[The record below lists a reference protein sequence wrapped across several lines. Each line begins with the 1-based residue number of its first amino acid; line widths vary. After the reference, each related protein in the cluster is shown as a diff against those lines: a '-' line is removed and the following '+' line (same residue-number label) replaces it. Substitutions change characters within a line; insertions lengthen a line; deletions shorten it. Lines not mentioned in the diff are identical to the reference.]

1 VGGSG
6 ANVPARKGASQGGGV
21 FGRQAR
27 RPVTRIAYFTK
38 KIDRAGKSLDWV
50 VNIVSLIPA
59 REGPIF
65 NPGKD
70 AASPSGGSIMTTHL
84 SDIAGDRNPLAP
96 CTGCESLDAI
106 GKEMFQAPGLLEL
119 ERTLERHPH
128 YPLLKLKEQ
137 MARRPAYML
146 GLGGEAWESVYGFR
160 EVAWSA
166 APADGNGRG
175 DSHLRPRG
183 TKSRLWGGDDAGG
196 YQTAAACQKRSWGGK
211 ARRGNKRHKE
221 VTKKEAGEKLRAKV
235 NAIIVRMTKA
245 GRTEGEIEQELIEK
259 VYSLYDYQHAE
270 ECGYSEKAAK
280 TFYRTPEYTS
290 WKRYRPRGNAAR
302 LDPTSAAVDFTS
314 TGGRSS
320 KTGTSRNAQF
330 AAKNNLSVGR
340 GGRLPE
346 LTAEAREK
354 MAKVPGAS
362 EWYEQNRDKLEDLSD
377 SEEFADNP

>member
-1 VGGSG
+1 M
-6 ANVPARKGASQGGGV
+6 PAQTSA
-21 FGRQAR
+21 A
-27 RPVTRIAYFTK
+27 A
-38 KIDRAGKSLDWV
+38 A
-50 VNIVSLIPA
+50 IP
-59 REGPIF
+59 
-65 NPGKD
+65 
-70 AASPSGGSIMTTHL
+70 ASPSSGDNGPPPAVRPRSPWPAVDAAKIREALARAVDSTRGSPPTPAM
-84 SDIAGDRNPLAP
+84 DFGAFARKD
-96 CTGCESLDAI
+96 LDATPAWNLGASAVAKLLRLDPHGKAI
-106 GKEMFQAPGLLEL
+106 GKLEA
-119 ERTLERHPH
+119 
-128 YPLLKLKEQ
+128 Q
-137 MARRPAYML
+137 MVVANRETEILRNRVHQLHTQKFA
-146 GLGGEAWESVYGFR
+146 GKRQSAEKATAKSVR
-160 EVAWSA
+160 
-166 APADGNGRG
+166 GR
-175 DSHLRPRG
+175 
-183 TKSRLWGGDDAGG
+183 
-196 YQTAAACQKRSWGGK
+196 KRC
-211 ARRGNKRHKE
+211 KE
-221 VTKKEAGEKLRAKV
+221 VTVKEASEKLRAKV
-235 NAIIVRMTKA
+235 NAILVQMRNA
-245 GRTEGEIEQELIEK
+245 GRTEGEIERELIEK

-270 ECGYSEKAAK
+270 KCGYSEKAAK